1 MVSNTVLDINA
12 AKEELVPLERQL
24 REINEKLG
32 YTNIEEETVRLL
44 EREEKNLEKR
54 IQEIKIEIKNLERR
68 VSDESEQSVAES
80 IEGGRAEP
88 LNTITLNQIRGI
100 LYPRSNFEIKNI
112 LINLSDY
119 FDPSKDKQSKDK
131 ATKFI
136 EGELSADEINKIKEM
151 VQSIPKAINSPVN
164 NYIERL
170 LRMVE
175 TTTNPRLGSH
185 KVVKLNRPLSTPANI
200 RIIETG
206 NFSKNNVNVILPLL
220 SPDGKRYE
228 FSDSDYD
235 KFSNFS
241 EMHYTPIPSVQNKS
255 MFMQRLTMELNEAS
269 PAPTSSE
276 INSTSG
282 SRGVDEISLPY
293 MVEWLTRTSSGGG
306 QLYSKL
312 NNTISGRGK
321 LMTTQEINNAV
332 ERVIYSPAYK
342 AKNFGPLM
350 QRYLF
355 DESAKELL
363 TKPQIERLE
372 ELLAREIGGNT
383 ILIHLL
389 SVLDTKF
396 KTNKVQTKNLA
407 DSFDFDYVNT
417 NKDIQERGVQRLR
430 TGRKKGIK
438 KADISS
444 LPTKKRRQVKALLQ
458 NAHPTEYFGE
468 DYLRLGKVIN
478 IIDGLAEDE
487 EAELLEK
494 LGVKNLQMIKTAAS
508 LRKKY
513 ESLYE
518 KLYDMVYEEE

>member
-1 MVSNTVLDINA
+1 
-12 AKEELVPLERQL
+12 
-24 REINEKLG
+24 
-32 YTNIEEETVRLL
+32 
-44 EREEKNLEKR
+44 
-54 IQEIKIEIKNLERR
+54 
-68 VSDESEQSVAES
+68 
-80 IEGGRAEP
+80 
-88 LNTITLNQIRGI
+88 
-100 LYPRSNFEIKNI
+100 
-112 LINLSDY
+112 
-119 FDPSKDKQSKDK
+119 
-131 ATKFI
+131 
-136 EGELSADEINKIKEM
+136 
-151 VQSIPKAINSPVN
+151 
-164 NYIERL
+164 
-170 LRMVE
+170 
-175 TTTNPRLGSH
+175 
-185 KVVKLNRPLSTPANI
+185 VVKLNRPLSTPANI

-255 MFMQRLTMELNEAS
+255 MFMQRLAVELNEAS

-363 TKPQIERLE
+363 TKSQIERLE
-372 ELLAREIGGNT
+372 ELLAREIGGDT

-389 SVLDTKF
+389 SVLDAKF

-407 DSFDFDYVNT
+407 DSFNFDYVNT
-417 NKDIQERGVQRLR
+417 KKDIQERGVQRLR

-487 EAELLEK
+487 EAKLLEK